1 MGHPFSSV
9 GPYEWNVLFD
19 LPGQRSL
26 FFNLDVVWCEQ
37 CLQVPWPA
45 MVSMEVKLKI
55 IHQTRE
61 GIRQTQVWG
70 QIQMDQ
76 DCRCDGLPC
85 VRSHCV
91 QGEFHLKNAEDGVLS
106 SMFMIGMSIAI
117 PVCSEAV
124 YHVNAFRLAGVSL
137 LIWTV
142 ATICCGLSFDFYSI
156 AFCRMFVGV
165 GEAAIISLAPPYIGH
180 PFPFSICCLMH

>member
-1 MGHPFSSV
+1 MASTGVNGTEAEHSSQDRQ
-9 GPYEWNVLFD
+9 GNSTD
-19 LPGQRSL
+19 STDSDGSG
-26 FFNLDVVWCEQ
+26 
-37 CLQVPWPA
+37 LQVYI
-45 MVSMEVKLKI
+45 SLDI
-55 IHQTRE
+55 Y
-61 GIRQTQVWG
+61 
-70 QIQMDQ
+70 
-76 DCRCDGLPC
+76 LL
-85 VRSHCV
+85 HCV
-91 QGEFHLKNAEDGVLS
+91 ISQGEFRLSNAEDGVLS

-165 GEAAIISLAPPYIGH
+165 GEAAIISLAPPYIGSALLCSETSELI
-180 PFPFSICCLMH
+180 FR